1 MAAGEH
7 SLSSYNM
14 GSLAILGCSE
24 ITQTFWM
31 VETSHA
37 LRLGTQHSGAGRCQP
52 PAFGVRWLQDVQSVR
67 GAPSASPIKFA
78 EALQCLRCSAFRWWW
93 EVVSSWTSQG
103 NLVFISRWVRSAVWS
118 SSGCAWQTPPWFHN
132 YPSDQQMELREY
144 YFLKGNKISS
154 LWLSP

>member
-1 MAAGEH
+1 MAPDAKVKKLSLVTCSFMASSNFWKCLRAGSCNSGFVWLLEN
-7 SLSSYNM
+7 SLSSYSM

-31 VETSHA
+31 VEMSHA

-78 EALQCLRCSAFRWWW
+78 EALQCLRCSAFRWW
-93 EVVSSWTSQG
+93 
-103 NLVFISRWVRSAVWS
+103 
-118 SSGCAWQTPPWFHN
+118 
-132 YPSDQQMELREY
+132 
-144 YFLKGNKISS
+144 
-154 LWLSP
+154 

>member
-7 SLSSYNM
+7 SLSSYSM

-37 LRLGTQHSGAGRCQP
+37 LHLGTQHSGAGRCQP

-78 EALQCLRCSAFRWWW
+78 EALQCVQCIQ
-93 EVVSSWTSQG
+93 VV
-103 NLVFISRWVRSAVWS
+103 VRGGFFMDITGK
-118 SSGCAWQTPPWFHN
+118 SGI
-132 YPSDQQMELREY
+132 
-144 YFLKGNKISS
+144 YFEMG
-154 LWLSP
+154 